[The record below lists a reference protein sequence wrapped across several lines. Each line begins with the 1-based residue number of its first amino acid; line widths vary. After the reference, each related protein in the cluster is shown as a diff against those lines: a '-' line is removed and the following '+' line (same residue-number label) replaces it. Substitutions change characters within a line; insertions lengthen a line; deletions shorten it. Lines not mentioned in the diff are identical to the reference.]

1 MADETVFDWLAEL
14 KRAQLSFTFTSVR
27 EDAIMFQAAV
37 PGERWEIECFR
48 DGHIEFERF
57 RSNGKSI
64 PSRRGEELRAAI
76 ASQDVDAID
85 DFEFR

>member
-1 MADETVFDWLAEL
+1 MTAFAWLAEL
-14 KRAQLSFTFTSVR
+14 RRARISFTMTSVC

-48 DGHIEFERF
+48 DGHVEFERF
-57 RSNGKSI
+57 RSNGRI
-64 PSRRGEELRAAI
+64 EHEEELRAAI

-85 DFEFR
+85 ELEL